1 MNVLDNEKLNC
12 KLDDFAERVQPKILQ
27 FKEFFLGKI
36 LSVVIVCSD
45 DDFSLSHFH
54 NTEVP
59 NKERIAY
66 FDLSKV
72 TDGDYKLIIKS
83 LSWGTK
89 EGVLFDN
96 IDRIPNISEKEDFE
110 YLVQMALKRDTLPTE
125 KGMPIDML
133 DFSGLMVGAKCSEY
147 PDYLKG
153 KSLQTFIISVKD

>member
-1 MNVLDNEKLNC
+1 M
-12 KLDDFAERVQPKILQ
+12 
-27 FKEFFLGKI
+27 
-36 LSVVIVCSD
+36 VCSD

-54 NTEVP
+54 NFEVP

-72 TDGDYKLIIKS
+72 IDGDYKLIIKL

-125 KGMPIDML
+125 RGMPIDML
-133 DFSGLMVGAKCSEY
+133 DFDDLLVGAKCSEY

-153 KSLQTFIISVKD
+153 KSLQSITILVED

>member
-12 KLDDFAERVQPKILQ
+12 KLDDFVERVQPKILQ
-27 FKEFFLGKI
+27 FKEFFLRKI
-36 LSVVIVCSD
+36 LSAVIVCSD

-54 NTEVP
+54 NFEVP

-72 TDGDYKLIIKS
+72 TDGDYKLIVKL

-125 KGMPIDML
+125 RGMPIDML
-133 DFSGLMVGAKCSEY
+133 DFSGFMVGAKCSEY

-153 KSLQTFIISVKD
+153 KSLLAITILVED

>member
-12 KLDDFAERVQPKILQ
+12 KLDDFVERVQPKILQ
-27 FKEFFLGKI
+27 FKKFFLGKI

-45 DDFSLSHFH
+45 DDFSLLHFH

-72 TDGDYKLIIKS
+72 TDGDYKLIIKT

-110 YLVQMALKRDTLPTE
+110 YLVQTALKEDTLPTE
-125 KGMPIDML
+125 REIPFDML
-133 DFSGLMVGAKCSEY
+133 DFSGLMVGVKCSEY